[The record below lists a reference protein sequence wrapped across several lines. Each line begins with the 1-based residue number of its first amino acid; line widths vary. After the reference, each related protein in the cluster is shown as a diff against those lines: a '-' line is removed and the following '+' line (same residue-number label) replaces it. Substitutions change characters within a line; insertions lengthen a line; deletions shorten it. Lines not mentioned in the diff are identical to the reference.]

1 MIKIIKLFI
10 LFVSLNFIAPSYA
23 QINVRFDYDCLFANS
38 IEFGRS
44 IMETIGEKATRNI
57 IERNENIKIVLEVD
71 SLGRVTKIL
80 RSNFR
85 NINKKDSIRL
95 LSNIRLKRHFY
106 LCYADG
112 QDQKDL
118 IIRDL
123 RNDFLRNNNQSVF
136 LIFPGQF
143 HIKYISYKG
152 KATKAD
158 YIIGKLKENKRY

>member
-10 LFVSLNFIAPSYA
+10 LFVSLNFITPSYA

-57 IERNENIKIVLEVD
+57 IERDENIKIVLEVD

-80 RSNFR
+80 RRDFK

-106 LCYADG
+106 LCYAEG
-112 QDQKDL
+112 
-118 IIRDL
+118 
-123 RNDFLRNNNQSVF
+123 
-136 LIFPGQF
+136 
-143 HIKYISYKG
+143 
-152 KATKAD
+152 
-158 YIIGKLKENKRY
+158 